1 MYQMSTGARTG
12 KDAVGQDVVTTIRQM
27 ARERGLDLEAL
38 LGALEEA
45 LTAAERRARG
55 GDEGVRVSLGRETG
69 EILVL
74 ERDPGAEGGW
84 RPAGSR
90 VGLGRVAAQAVR
102 QAIRDGIR
110 RREREAAVREYGG
123 RIGETVVGVVSRPGP
138 GSVLLDLGRAEGI
151 IPAAEQVPGE
161 RHRRGERLR
170 AVVVD
175 VRPGGEG
182 PEVALSRRSEA
193 LVADLLRLEVP
204 AVEDGLVEV
213 RAIAREPGVRTK
225 ISVAARRPGVDPV
238 GACIGPRGARIRRVV
253 AELGGERVDVLRHE
267 DEPARLV
274 ARAGAGTG
282 PRGPG
287 RRRGSGGDG
296 DRAGRRD
303 RGRRGA
309 ERRECALGLAS
320 GRPPREDRSRLGA
333 RRRVA
338 GGPRG
343 DRRRA
348 LRGDSRER
356 AALRERGHLRH
367 RVLQPAGPRRSGL
380 VRGLRLGA
388 ETGAAA
394 AGAPRA
400 GRASG

>member
-1 MYQMSTGARTG
+1 MMYQMSTGARTG

-38 LGALEEA
+38 VGALEEA

-55 GDEGVRVSLGRETG
+55 GDEGVRVGLERETG

-175 VRPGGEG
+175 VRPEGEG
-182 PEVALSRRSEA
+182 PEVVLSRRSEA

-274 ARAGAGTG
+274 ARALAPVPVREVLVDDEAREATVIVPDDEIAAAVGRSGVNVRLASRLAGLRVRIAPASALEGESQEAPEEIGGGRCGAT
-282 PRGPG
+282 
-287 RRRGSGGDG
+287 
-296 DRAGRRD
+296 
-303 RGRRGA
+303 
-309 ERRECALGLAS
+309 LAS
-320 GRPPREDRSRLGA
+320 GRRC
-333 RRRVA
+333 VN
-338 GGPRG
+338 
-343 DRRRA
+343 
-348 LRGDSRER
+348 
-356 AALRERGHLRH
+356 AAIPGTGYCSL
-367 RVLQPAGPRRSGL
+367 PAH
-380 VRGLRLGA
+380 
-388 ETGAAA
+388 AAQASSA
-394 AGAPRA
+394 A
-400 GRASG
+400 